1 VFQHFSSLDMQGM
14 RREGKRMRGLGKHE
28 INYKLQNSLNEW
40 KEVMLNINLF
50 SVRLSFALYS
60 SSFSSQSCLKPSAV
74 ISFNAAIISA
84 SCSSTV
90 IKSTT
95 YRRSEN

>member
-1 VFQHFSSLDMQGM
+1 MFQHFSSLDMQGM

-40 KEVMLNINLF
+40 KEVMLNITLF

-74 ISFNAAIISA
+74 ISFSA

>member
-14 RREGKRMRGLGKHE
+14 RREGKRMR
-28 INYKLQNSLNEW
+28 YKLQNSLNEW
-40 KEVMLNINLF
+40 KEVMLNITLF

-84 SCSSTV
+84 CCSSTV